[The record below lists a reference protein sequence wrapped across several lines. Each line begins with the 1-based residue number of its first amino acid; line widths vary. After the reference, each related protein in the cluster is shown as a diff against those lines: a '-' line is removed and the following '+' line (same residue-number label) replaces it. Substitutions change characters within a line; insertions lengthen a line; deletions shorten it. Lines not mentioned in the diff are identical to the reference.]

1 MSTLSASPPRSRA
14 ATVLRILGAV
24 ALLVVGAVHLE
35 RYLGGGYSNIPTIG
49 TLFLLNA
56 ISAGIVGLV
65 LLLRGPLLV
74 VLAGIAIAVG
84 ALVSLI
90 ISLNTQLFGFME
102 TQTNLPVILA
112 LASEAA
118 TILLLGA
125 FLARHRRSGRAS
137 R

>member
-14 ATVLRILGAV
+14 ATGLRILGAV

-125 FLARHRRSGRAS
+125 FLAQHRRPGRAS

>member
-90 ISLNTQLFGFME
+90 TSLNTQLFGFME

-125 FLARHRRSGRAS
+125 FLAQHRRSGRAS